1 MHTQPPWWWTLDND
15 NCWFCKNR
23 NNCGNCK
30 LLKEQRAIERRKRKY
45 GKYFSIKSGVDERLL
60 QSSIGIFKS
69 KHENMFVNP
78 YIFINKRT
86 FDDLYSLLN
95 SNCDSSKRIQKD
107 EKLGFSGYYQGYKM
121 FEDNTLDYGEVEL
134 R

>member
-1 MHTQPPWWWTLDND
+1 M
-15 NCWFCKNR
+15 
-23 NNCGNCK
+23 GN
-30 LLKEQRAIERRKRKY
+30 I
-45 GKYFSIKSGVDERLL
+45 FSIKSGVDERSL

-107 EKLGFSGYYQGYKM
+107 EKLGFSGYYQGCKM

>member
-1 MHTQPPWWWTLDND
+1 M
-15 NCWFCKNR
+15 
-23 NNCGNCK
+23 GN
-30 LLKEQRAIERRKRKY
+30 I
-45 GKYFSIKSGVDERLL
+45 FSIKSGVDERLL

-78 YIFINKRT
+78 YIFINKKT
-86 FDDLYSLLN
+86 FDDLCKLLN
-95 SNCDSSKRIQKD
+95 PNYDGNKRIQKD
-107 EKLGFSGYYQGYKM
+107 EKLGFLGYYQGCKM